1 MLHIRKKILVGA
13 LCASMVLSASQSVA
27 WSESNSMTAEAG
39 SAEAGSEESAADT
52 AEAETSTAEASTS
65 EAEPVED
72 EKQPIQEDDVLAE
85 CELAASNEN
94 FELLVNTKTGLF
106 AFRTKD
112 GDHIWWSNP
121 YNADDDPVANN
132 SKKED
137 LKSSL
142 VINAVKVTDTESPS
156 TTVRS
161 WKDSVNAIVE
171 TADDIRPGL
180 TVTMVDNGF
189 RAEYTFP
196 NEGITIP
203 YYITLEG
210 DYIQASIAVDEI
222 TETESDPALIQESS
236 RSVVDVNLLQDL
248 GAAFSDE
255 EGYII
260 TPDGSGAVINF
271 NNGKSKANEYTQR
284 IYGRDLAKSQ
294 DMAPAKTEQA
304 YLPVMGIV
312 RNDNALL
319 EVVTEGSAYATA
331 RAAVSGQKSTS
342 YNSAWFNFQLRA
354 TDTYFM
360 GGRDASALN
369 AYQEDIIPEDR
380 LTVRYYPI
388 VKDDVSYVDVA
399 KRYQQYLV
407 EEKGLTKNDKEEAP
421 LYLDIWGGTVK
432 EQSILGFPVK
442 LETAATTYEQAKQI
456 LQELTANGVSN
467 IVVSYEDFNAA
478 GITSRISSKV
488 DYSGTLGGKNKWNEL
503 KSYCDASGIMLAPS
517 FDLMN
522 YERSGNGYTK
532 TGASSI
538 AITKAYATQGVYEL
552 AFGTPHDTRSSW
564 YILSPSFYERVY
576 GEVVSSC
583 QKDGITAMSVAE
595 GTNMLYSDYTANTS
609 RYTSR
614 QQAVNNLIKG
624 YEMINQ
630 SGMTFVSGAANDYAL
645 PYVDYLKDVPLYSS
659 NFDVYDYDI
668 PFYEIVIHGYI
679 PYTTKAKNASS
690 SADELFVYS
699 VATGTPLH
707 YEVMYQDPNEFT
719 DCSYDELFYTHYSG
733 WLNDMTAEYKLMQQ
747 YVLPLTDE
755 TIEDFEITDGTHY
768 KTTFSDGTVVEA
780 DVSTLQIWVNGT
792 EVKLSDFE
800 QKGATTD

>member
-1 MLHIRKKILVGA
+1 MLQIRKKILVGV
-13 LCASMVLSASQSVA
+13 LCAGMVLSASQSVA
-27 WSESNSMTAEAG
+27 WSENDSSMTAEAD
-39 SAEAGSEESAADT
+39 AAANT
-52 AEAETSTAEASTS
+52 EAETEEAAGEEAAEESKP
-65 EAEPVED
+65 EKEPIKE
-72 EKQPIQEDDVLAE
+72 EDVLAT
-85 CELAASNEN
+85 CQLAASNEN
-94 FELLVNTKTGLF
+94 FELLVNTQTGIF

-112 GDHIWWSNP
+112 GEHIWWSNP

-142 VINAVKVTDTESPS
+142 VINAVKVTDTEAPS

-161 WKDSVNAIVE
+161 YKDSVNAIVE

-180 TVTMVDNGF
+180 VVTMVENGF

-203 YYITLEG
+203 YYITLKD
-210 DYIQASIAVDEI
+210 DYIEASIAVSEI
-222 TETESDPALIQESS
+222 YEVESEPSLIAESS

-271 NNGKSKANEYTQR
+271 NNGKSKTNEYTQR

-294 DMAPAKTEQA
+294 EMAPKKTEQA
-304 YLPVMGIV
+304 YLPILGIV
-312 RNDNALL
+312 RKDNALL

-331 RAAVSGQKSTS
+331 RAAVSGQKATS
-342 YNSAWFNFQLRA
+342 YNSAWFNFTLRA

-360 GGRDASALN
+360 GGQNASSLN
-369 AYQEDIIPEDR
+369 AYQQNLIPEER
-380 LTVRYYPI
+380 VTVRYYPI
-388 VKDDVSYVDVA
+388 VKDDVSFVDVA

-407 EEKGLTKNDKEEAP
+407 EEKGLTKVENEEAP
-421 LYLDIWGGTVK
+421 LYLDLYGGTVK
-432 EQSILGFPVK
+432 EQSVVGFPVK
-442 LETAATTYEQAKQI
+442 LETAATTYEEAKQI
-456 LQELTANGVSN
+456 LQELNALGVDKM
-467 IVVSYEDFNAA
+467 IVSYEDFNAA
-478 GITSRISSKV
+478 GITSRISNSV

-503 KSYCDASGIMLAPS
+503 KSYCEASGIMLAPS
-517 FDLMN
+517 FDLME

-532 TGASSI
+532 TGASAI

-564 YILSPSFYERVY
+564 YILSPYFFERVY
-576 GEVVSSC
+576 GEVVTSC
-583 QKDGITAMSVAE
+583 QKEGVKAISVAD
-595 GTNMLYSDYTANTS
+595 GTNKLYSDFTGNTTRS
-609 RYTSR
+609 TSR

-630 SGMTFVSGAANDYAL
+630 SGMTFVAGAANDYAL

-690 SADELFVYS
+690 SADEMFVYS

-707 YEVMYQDPNEFT
+707 YEVMFEDPNEFT
-719 DCSYDELFYTHYSG
+719 DCSYDELFYTYYKG
-733 WLNDMTAEYKLMQQ
+733 WLQDISTEYKFMQQ

-755 TIEDFEITDGTHY
+755 TIENFEIVDVDAY
-768 KTTFSDGTVVEA
+768 RTTFSDGTVVEV
-780 DVSTLQIWVNGT
+780 DLSTLQICINGT

-800 QKGATTD
+800 TKGATTD

>member
-1 MLHIRKKILVGA
+1 MLNIRKKLLVGV
-13 LCASMVLSASQSVA
+13 LCAGMVLLASQSVA
-27 WSESNSMTAEAG
+27 WSEANTMTAEAG
-39 SAEAGSEESAADT
+39 SAEAEPE
-52 AEAETSTAEASTS
+52 EAESTAEASAEEQPAEEEKSPIS
-65 EAEPVED
+65 EED
-72 EKQPIQEDDVLAE
+72 ELAK
-85 CELAASNEN
+85 CQLAASNEN
-94 FELLVNTKTGLF
+94 FELLVNTQTGLF

-161 WKDSVNAIVE
+161 WKDSVNSIVE
-171 TADDIRPGL
+171 TEDDIRPGL
-180 TVTMVDNGF
+180 VVTMVDNGF

-203 YYITLEG
+203 YYITLNG
-210 DYIQASIAVDEI
+210 DYIEASIAVDEI
-222 TETESDPALIQESS
+222 VENESDPSLITESS
-236 RSVVDVNLLQDL
+236 RSIVDVNLLQDL
-248 GAAFSDE
+248 GAAYSDE

-271 NNGKSKANEYTQR
+271 NNGKTKANEYTQR
-284 IYGRDLAKSQ
+284 IYGRDLARSQ

-304 YLPVMGIV
+304 YLPIMGIV
-312 RNDNALL
+312 RSDNALL

-354 TDTYFM
+354 TDSYFM
-360 GGRDASALN
+360 GGQNASSLN
-369 AYQEDIIPEDR
+369 AYQEKIIPENR
-380 LTVRYYPI
+380 VTVRYYPI
-388 VKDDVSYVDVA
+388 VKDNVSYVDVA

-407 EEKGLTKNDKEEAP
+407 EEKGLTKVEGERSP
-421 LYLDIWGGTVK
+421 LYLDLYGGTVK
-432 EQSILGFPVK
+432 EQSVLGFPIK
-442 LETAATTYEQAKQI
+442 LETAATTYEQAKEI
-456 LQELTANGVSN
+456 LQELTSNGVDD
-467 IVVSYEDFNAA
+467 IIVSYEDFNAA
-478 GITSRISSKV
+478 GITSRISNSV
-488 DYSGTLGGKNKWNEL
+488 DYSGTLGGKNKWKEL
-503 KSYCDASGIMLAPS
+503 KGFCDASGIMLAPS
-517 FDLMN
+517 FDLME

-532 TGASSI
+532 TGASAI

-552 AFGTPHDTRSSW
+552 AFGTPHDTRDSW
-564 YILSPSFYERVY
+564 YILSPAFFERVY
-576 GEVVSSC
+576 GEVISSC
-583 QKDGITAMSVAE
+583 QREGMNAISVAG
-595 GTNMLYSDYTANTS
+595 GTSALYSDYTSNAS
-609 RYTSR
+609 RNTSR
-614 QQAVNNLIKG
+614 QQAVNNLVKG

-659 NFDVYDYDI
+659 NFDVFDYDI
-668 PFYEIVIHGYI
+668 PFYELVIHGYI

-699 VATGTPLH
+699 VVTGTPLH

-719 DCSYDELFYTHYSG
+719 DCSYDELFYTYYKG
-733 WLNDMTAEYKLMQQ
+733 WVNDMVAEYKLMKQ

-755 TIEDFEITDGTHY
+755 TIEDFEINGVEY
-768 KTTFSDGTVVEA
+768 KSTFSDGTVVEA
-780 DVSTLQIWVNGT
+780 NLGTLQIWINGA

-800 QKGATTD
+800 TKGATTD

>member
-1 MLHIRKKILVGA
+1 MLNIRKKLLVGV
-13 LCASMVLSASQSVA
+13 LCAGMVLSASQSVA
-27 WSESNSMTAEAG
+27 WSEANTMTAEAG
-39 SAEAGSEESAADT
+39 SAEAEPEAPAEDSSETEDTKTDKAPIGEAD
-52 AEAETSTAEASTS
+52 E
-65 EAEPVED
+65 
-72 EKQPIQEDDVLAE
+72 LAK
-85 CELAASNEN
+85 CQLAASNEN
-94 FELLVNTKTGLF
+94 FELYVNTQTGLF

-112 GDHIWWSNP
+112 GEHIWWSNP

-171 TADDIRPGL
+171 TDDDIRPGL
-180 TVTMVDNGF
+180 SVTMVDNGF

-203 YYITLEG
+203 YYITLNG
-210 DYIQASIAVDEI
+210 DYIEASIAVDEI
-222 TETESDPALIQESS
+222 FENESDPTLISESS

-248 GAAFSDE
+248 GAAYSDE

-271 NNGKSKANEYTQR
+271 NNGKTKANEYTQR

-304 YLPVMGIV
+304 YLPIMGIV
-312 RNDNALL
+312 RSDNALL
-319 EVVTEGSAYATA
+319 EVVTEGAAYATA

-360 GGRDASALN
+360 GGQNASALN
-369 AYQEDIIPEDR
+369 AYQEKIIPESR
-380 LTVRYYPI
+380 VTVRYYPL
-388 VKDDVSYVDVA
+388 VKDNISYVDLA

-407 EEKGLTKNDKEEAP
+407 EEKGLTKVENERSP
-421 LYLDIWGGTVK
+421 LYLDLWGGTVK
-432 EQSILGFPVK
+432 EQSVLGFPIK
-442 LETAATTYEQAKQI
+442 LETAATTYEQAKEI
-456 LQELTANGVSN
+456 LQELTTNGVDD
-467 IVVSYEDFNAA
+467 IIVSYEDFNAA
-478 GITSRISSKV
+478 GVTSRISNSV
-488 DYSGTLGGKNKWNEL
+488 DYSGTLGGKNKWKEL
-503 KSYCDASGIMLAPS
+503 KSYCDASGITLAPS
-517 FDLMN
+517 FDLME

-532 TGASSI
+532 TGASAI

-552 AFGTPHDTRSSW
+552 AFGTPHDTRDSW
-564 YILSPSFYERVY
+564 YILSPAFFEKVY
-576 GEVVSSC
+576 GDVISSC
-583 QKDGITAMSVAE
+583 QREGMSAISVAE
-595 GTNMLYSDYTANTS
+595 GTSKLYSDYTANAG
-609 RYTSR
+609 RNTSR

-659 NFDVYDYDI
+659 NFDVFDYDI
-668 PFYEIVIHGYI
+668 PFYELVIHGYI

-699 VATGTPLH
+699 VVTGTPLH
-707 YEVMYQDPNEFT
+707 YEVMYEDPNEFT
-719 DCSYDELFYTHYSG
+719 DCSYDELFYTYYKG
-733 WLNDMTAEYKLMQQ
+733 WVNDIVAEYKLMKQ

-755 TIEDFEITDGTHY
+755 TIEDFEINGAEC
-768 KTTFSDGTVVEA
+768 KSTFSDGTVVE
-780 DVSTLQIWVNGT
+780 VNLGTLQIWINGT

-800 QKGATTD
+800 TKGATTD

>member
-1 MLHIRKKILVGA
+1 
-13 LCASMVLSASQSVA
+13 
-27 WSESNSMTAEAG
+27 
-39 SAEAGSEESAADT
+39 
-52 AEAETSTAEASTS
+52 
-65 EAEPVED
+65 
-72 EKQPIQEDDVLAE
+72 
-85 CELAASNEN
+85 
-94 FELLVNTKTGLF
+94 
-106 AFRTKD
+106 
-112 GDHIWWSNP
+112 
-121 YNADDDPVANN
+121 
-132 SKKED
+132 
-137 LKSSL
+137 
-142 VINAVKVTDTESPS
+142 
-156 TTVRS
+156 
-161 WKDSVNAIVE
+161 
-171 TADDIRPGL
+171 
-180 TVTMVDNGF
+180 
-189 RAEYTFP
+189 
-196 NEGITIP
+196 
-203 YYITLEG
+203 
-210 DYIQASIAVDEI
+210 
-222 TETESDPALIQESS
+222 
-236 RSVVDVNLLQDL
+236 
-248 GAAFSDE
+248 
-255 EGYII
+255 
-260 TPDGSGAVINF
+260 
-271 NNGKSKANEYTQR
+271 
-284 IYGRDLAKSQ
+284 
-294 DMAPAKTEQA
+294 
-304 YLPVMGIV
+304 MGIV

-360 GGRDASALN
+360 GGQDASALN

-595 GTNMLYSDYTANTS
+595 GTNMLYSDYTANVS

-614 QQAVNNLIKG
+614 QQAVNNLVKG

-679 PYTTKAKNASS
+679 TYTTKAKNASS

>member
-1 MLHIRKKILVGA
+1 MLNIRKKLLVGA

-27 WSESNSMTAEAG
+27 WSEANTITAEAG
-39 SAEAGSEESAADT
+39 SAEAEPEETEISEE
-52 AEAETSTAEASTS
+52 
-65 EAEPVED
+65 EPVEEEEEETLISEED
-72 EKQPIQEDDVLAE
+72 ELAK
-85 CELAASNEN
+85 CQLAASNEN
-94 FELLVNTKTGLF
+94 FELLVNTQTGLF

-112 GDHIWWSNP
+112 GEHIWWSNP

-161 WKDSVNAIVE
+161 WKDSVNSIVE
-171 TADDIRPGL
+171 TEDDIRPGL
-180 TVTMVDNGF
+180 VVTMVDNGF

-203 YYITLEG
+203 YYITLND
-210 DYIQASIAVDEI
+210 DYIEASIAVDEI
-222 TETESDPALIQESS
+222 FENESDSTLITESS
-236 RSVVDVNLLQDL
+236 RSIVDVNLLQDL
-248 GAAFSDE
+248 GAAYSDE

-271 NNGKSKANEYTQR
+271 NNGKTKANEYTQR

-304 YLPVMGIV
+304 YLPVLGIV
-312 RNDNALL
+312 RSDNALL

-331 RAAVSGQKSTS
+331 RAAVAGQKSTS

-360 GGRDASALN
+360 GGQNASSLN
-369 AYQEDIIPEDR
+369 AYQEKIIPESR
-380 LTVRYYPI
+380 VTVRYYPI
-388 VKDDVSYVDVA
+388 IKDDVSYIDVA

-407 EEKGLTKNDKEEAP
+407 EEKGLTKNENERSP
-421 LYLDIWGGTVK
+421 LYLDIYGGTVK
-432 EQSILGFPVK
+432 EQSVLGFPVN
-442 LETAATTYEQAKQI
+442 LETAATTYEQAKEM
-456 LQELTANGVSN
+456 LQTLKNSGVDD
-467 IVVSYEDFNAA
+467 IIVSYEDFNKA
-478 GITSRISSKV
+478 GITSRISNSV
-488 DYSGTLGGKNKWNEL
+488 GYSSTLGGKSKWKEL
-503 KSYCDASGIMLAPS
+503 KSFCDANGITLAPS
-517 FDLMN
+517 FDLME

-532 TGASSI
+532 TGASAI
-538 AITKAYATQGVYEL
+538 AITKAYATQSVYEL

-564 YILSPSFYERVY
+564 YILSPAYFEKVY
-576 GEVVSSC
+576 GEVITSC
-583 QKDGITAMSVAE
+583 QKEGINAISVAD
-595 GTNMLYSDYTANTS
+595 GTNKLYSDYTSNS
-609 RYTSR
+609 NRNTSR

-630 SGMTFVSGAANDYAL
+630 SGMTFVSAAANDYAL

-668 PFYEIVIHGYI
+668 PFYELVIHGYI

-690 SADELFVYS
+690 SADEMFVYS
-699 VATGTPLH
+699 VVTGTPLH
-707 YEVMYQDPNEFT
+707 YEVMYEDPNEFT
-719 DCSYDELFYTHYSG
+719 NCSYDELFYTYYEG
-733 WLNDMTAEYKLMQQ
+733 WVQDIIAEYKFMKQ

-755 TIEDFEITDGTHY
+755 TIEDFEIDGVDY
-768 KTTFSDGTVVEA
+768 KSTFSDGTVVEA
-780 DVSTLQIWVNGT
+780 NLDTLQIWINGT

-800 QKGATTD
+800 TKGATTD

>member
-1 MLHIRKKILVGA
+1 MLQIRKKILVGV
-13 LCASMVLSASQSVA
+13 LCAGMVLSASQSVA
-27 WSESNSMTAEAG
+27 WSENDSSMTAEAD
-39 SAEAGSEESAADT
+39 AAANT
-52 AEAETSTAEASTS
+52 EAETEEAAGEEAAEESKP
-65 EAEPVED
+65 EKEPIKE
-72 EKQPIQEDDVLAE
+72 EDVLAT
-85 CELAASNEN
+85 CQLAASNEN
-94 FELLVNTKTGLF
+94 FELLVNTQTGIF

-112 GDHIWWSNP
+112 GEHIWWSNP

-142 VINAVKVTDTESPS
+142 VINAVKVTDTEAPS

-161 WKDSVNAIVE
+161 YKDSVNAIVE

-180 TVTMVDNGF
+180 VVTMVENGF

-196 NEGITIP
+196 NEGITMP
-203 YYITLEG
+203 YYITLKD
-210 DYIQASIAVDEI
+210 DYIEASIAVSEI
-222 TETESDPALIQESS
+222 YEVESEPSLIAESS

-271 NNGKSKANEYTQR
+271 NNGKSKTNEYTQR

-294 DMAPAKTEQA
+294 EMAPKKTEQA
-304 YLPVMGIV
+304 YLPILGIV
-312 RNDNALL
+312 RKDNALL

-331 RAAVSGQKSTS
+331 RAAVSGQKATS
-342 YNSAWFNFQLRA
+342 YNSAWFNFTLRA

-360 GGRDASALN
+360 GGQNASSLN
-369 AYQEDIIPEDR
+369 AYQQNLIPEER
-380 LTVRYYPI
+380 VTVRYYPI
-388 VKDDVSYVDVA
+388 VKDDVSFVDVA

-407 EEKGLTKNDKEEAP
+407 EEKGLTKVENEEAP
-421 LYLDIWGGTVK
+421 LYLDLYGGTVK
-432 EQSILGFPVK
+432 EQSVVGFPVK
-442 LETAATTYEQAKQI
+442 LETAATTYEEAKQI
-456 LQELTANGVSN
+456 LQELNALGVDKM
-467 IVVSYEDFNAA
+467 IVSYEDFNAA
-478 GITSRISSKV
+478 GITSRISNSV

-503 KSYCDASGIMLAPS
+503 KSYCEASGIMLAPS
-517 FDLMN
+517 FDLME

-532 TGASSI
+532 TGASAI

-564 YILSPSFYERVY
+564 YILSPYFFERVY
-576 GEVVSSC
+576 GEVVTSC
-583 QKDGITAMSVAE
+583 QKEGIKAISVAD
-595 GTNMLYSDYTANTS
+595 GTNKLYSDFTGNTT
-609 RYTSR
+609 RNTSR

-630 SGMTFVSGAANDYAL
+630 SGMTFVAGAANDYAL

-690 SADELFVYS
+690 SADEMFVYS

-707 YEVMYQDPNEFT
+707 YEVMFEDPNEFT
-719 DCSYDELFYTHYSG
+719 DCSYDELFYTYYKG
-733 WLNDMTAEYKLMQQ
+733 WLQDISTEYKFMQQ

-755 TIEDFEITDGTHY
+755 TIENFEIVDVDAY
-768 KTTFSDGTVVEA
+768 RTTFSDGTVVEV
-780 DVSTLQIWVNGT
+780 DLSTLQICINGT

-800 QKGATTD
+800 TKGATTD

>member
-1 MLHIRKKILVGA
+1 MLNIRKKLLVGV
-13 LCASMVLSASQSVA
+13 LCAGMVLSASQSVA
-27 WSESNSMTAEAG
+27 WSEANTMTAEAG
-39 SAEAGSEESAADT
+39 SAEAEPE
-52 AEAETSTAEASTS
+52 EAESTAEASAEEQPAEEEKSLIS
-65 EAEPVED
+65 EED
-72 EKQPIQEDDVLAE
+72 ELAK
-85 CELAASNEN
+85 CQLAASNEN
-94 FELLVNTKTGLF
+94 FELLVNTQTGLF

-112 GDHIWWSNP
+112 GEHIWWSNP

-156 TTVRS
+156 TTIRS
-161 WKDSVNAIVE
+161 WKDSVNSIVE
-171 TADDIRPGL
+171 TEDDIRPGL
-180 TVTMVDNGF
+180 VVTMVDNGF

-203 YYITLEG
+203 YYITLNG
-210 DYIQASIAVDEI
+210 DYIEASIAVDEI
-222 TETESDPALIQESS
+222 VENESDPSLITESS
-236 RSVVDVNLLQDL
+236 RSIVDVNLLQDL
-248 GAAFSDE
+248 GAANSDE

-271 NNGKSKANEYTQR
+271 NNGKTKANEYTQR

-304 YLPVMGIV
+304 FLPIMGIV
-312 RNDNALL
+312 RSDNALL

-354 TDTYFM
+354 TDSYFM
-360 GGRDASALN
+360 GGQNASSLN
-369 AYQEDIIPEDR
+369 AYQEKIIPESR
-380 LTVRYYPI
+380 VTVRYYPI
-388 VKDDVSYVDVA
+388 VKDGVSYVDVA

-407 EEKGLTKNDKEEAP
+407 EEKGLTKVEGERSP
-421 LYLDIWGGTVK
+421 LYLDLYGGTVK
-432 EQSILGFPVK
+432 EQSVLGFPVK
-442 LETAATTYEQAKQI
+442 LETAATTNEQAKEI
-456 LQELTANGVSN
+456 LQELTTNGVDD
-467 IVVSYEDFNAA
+467 IIVSYEDFNAA
-478 GITSRISSKV
+478 GVTSRISNSV
-488 DYSGTLGGKNKWNEL
+488 DYSGTLGGKNKWKEL
-503 KSYCDASGIMLAPS
+503 KSFCDASGITLAPS
-517 FDLMN
+517 FDLME

-532 TGASSI
+532 TGASAI

-552 AFGTPHDTRSSW
+552 AFGTPHDTRDSW
-564 YILSPSFYERVY
+564 YILSPAFFERVY
-576 GEVVSSC
+576 GEVISSC
-583 QKDGITAMSVAE
+583 QREGMNAISVAG
-595 GTNMLYSDYTANTS
+595 GTSALYSDYTSNAS
-609 RYTSR
+609 RNTSR
-614 QQAVNNLIKG
+614 QQAVNNLVKG

-659 NFDVYDYDI
+659 NFDVFDYDI
-668 PFYEIVIHGYI
+668 PFYELVIHGYI

-699 VATGTPLH
+699 VVTGTPLH

-719 DCSYDELFYTHYSG
+719 DCSYDELFYTNYKG
-733 WLNDMTAEYKLMQQ
+733 WVNDMVSEYKLMKQ

-755 TIEDFEITDGTHY
+755 TIEDFEINGVEC
-768 KTTFSDGTVVEA
+768 KSTFSDGTVVEA
-780 DVSTLQIWVNGT
+780 NLGTLQMWVNGT

-800 QKGATTD
+800 TKGATTD

>member
-1 MLHIRKKILVGA
+1 MLQIRKKILVGA
-13 LCASMVLSASQSVA
+13 LCAGMVLSASQSVA
-27 WSESNSMTAEAG
+27 WSENNSSMTAEAD
-39 SAEAGSEESAADT
+39 AADT
-52 AEAETSTAEASTS
+52 SPEESEEAPAEAEEESKPEK
-65 EAEPVED
+65 EPIKE
-72 EKQPIQEDDVLAE
+72 EDVLAS
-85 CELAASNEN
+85 CELAASNDN
-94 FELLVNTKTGLF
+94 YELLVNTQTGIF

-112 GDHIWWSNP
+112 GKHIWWSNP

-161 WKDSVNAIVE
+161 YKDSVTAIVE

-180 TVTMVDNGF
+180 TVTMVENGF

-203 YYITLEG
+203 YYITLKD
-210 DYIQASIAVDEI
+210 DYIEASIAVDEI
-222 TETESDPALIQESS
+222 YEVEISGDVISESS
-236 RSVVDVNLLQDL
+236 RSIVDLNLLQDL
-248 GAAFSDE
+248 GAAYSDE

-271 NNGKSKANEYTQR
+271 NNGKSKSNEYTQR

-294 DMAPAKTEQA
+294 DMAPKKTEQA
-304 YLPVMGIV
+304 YLPIMGIV
-312 RNDNALL
+312 RKDNALL

-331 RAAVSGQKSTS
+331 RAAVAGQKSTS
-342 YNSAWFNFQLRA
+342 YNSAWFNFTLRS

-360 GGRDASALN
+360 GGQNASALN
-369 AYQEDIIPEDR
+369 AYQEKIIPESR

-388 VKDDVSYVDVA
+388 IKDDVSFVDVA

-407 EEKGLTKNDKEEAP
+407 EEKGLTRVEKEEAP
-421 LYLDIWGGTVK
+421 LYLDIYGGTVK
-432 EQSILGFPVK
+432 EQSIAGFPVK
-442 LETAATTYEQAKQI
+442 LETPATTYEEAKKI
-456 LQELTANGVSN
+456 LQELNTLGVDKM
-467 IVVSYEDFNAA
+467 IVTYEDFNAA
-478 GITSRISSKV
+478 GITSRISNSV
-488 DYSGTLGGKNKWNEL
+488 DYSGTLGGKNKWKEL
-503 KSYCDASGIMLAPS
+503 RSYCDASGVMLVPS
-517 FDLMN
+517 FDLME

-532 TGASSI
+532 TGASAI
-538 AITKAYATQGVYEL
+538 AVTKAYATQNVYEL

-564 YILSPSFYERVY
+564 YILSPAFYERVY
-576 GEVVSSC
+576 GEVISSC
-583 QKDGITAMSVAE
+583 QREGMSAISVAD
-595 GTNMLYSDYTANTS
+595 GTNKLYSDFTS
-609 RYTSR
+609 NASRSTSR

-630 SGMTFVSGAANDYAL
+630 SGMTFVSAAANDYAL
-645 PYVDYLKDVPLYSS
+645 PYVDYLRDVPLYSS

-690 SADELFVYS
+690 SADEMFVYS
-699 VATGTPLH
+699 VVTGTPLH
-707 YEVMYQDPNEFT
+707 YEVMYEDPNEFT
-719 DCSYDELFYTHYSG
+719 DCSYDELFYTYYKG
-733 WLNDMTAEYKLMQQ
+733 WLQDISAEYKFMQQ

-755 TIEDFEITDGTHY
+755 TIEDFKILNESVY
-768 KTTFSDGTVVEA
+768 QATFSDGTVVE
-780 DVSTLQIWVNGT
+780 VNINTLQMWINDT
-792 EVKLSDFE
+792 EAKLSDFE
-800 QKGATTD
+800 TKGATTD

>member
-1 MLHIRKKILVGA
+1 MLQIRKKILVGV
-13 LCASMVLSASQSVA
+13 LCAGMVLSASQSVA
-27 WSESNSMTAEAG
+27 WSENTSMTAEADG
-39 SAEAGSEESAADT
+39 AET
-52 AEAETSTAEASTS
+52 AESEGTAEASAEAEE
-65 EAEPVED
+65 EAEP
-72 EKQPIQEDDVLAE
+72 EKELIKEEDVLAS
-85 CELAASNEN
+85 CQLAASNEN
-94 FELLVNTKTGLF
+94 FELLVNTQTGIF

-112 GDHIWWSNP
+112 GEHIWWSNP

-142 VINAVKVTDTESPS
+142 VINAVKVKDTESPS

-161 WKDSVNAIVE
+161 YKDSVTAIVE
-171 TADDIRPGL
+171 TEDDIRPGL
-180 TVTMVDNGF
+180 TVTMVENGF

-203 YYITLEG
+203 YYITLKD
-210 DYIQASIAVDEI
+210 DYIEASIAVDEI
-222 TETESDPALIQESS
+222 YEVESSAEVVAESS
-236 RSVVDVNLLQDL
+236 RSIVDVNLLQDL
-248 GAAFSDE
+248 GAAYSDE
-255 EGYII
+255 TGYII

-271 NNGKSKANEYTQR
+271 NNGKSKTNEYTQR

-294 DMAPAKTEQA
+294 DMAPKKTEQA
-304 YLPVMGIV
+304 YLPIMGIV
-312 RNDNALL
+312 REDNALL
-319 EVVTEGSAYATA
+319 EVVTEGAAYATA

-342 YNSAWFNFQLRA
+342 YNSAWFNFTLRA
-354 TDTYFM
+354 TDTYYM
-360 GGRDASALN
+360 GGQNASALN

-388 VKDDVSYVDVA
+388 VKEGVTYVDVA

-421 LYLDIWGGTVK
+421 LFLDIYGGTVK
-432 EQSILGFPVK
+432 EQSIAGFPVK
-442 LETAATTYEQAKQI
+442 LETAATTYEQAKEI
-456 LQELTANGVSN
+456 LQELNGLGVN
-467 IVVSYEDFNAA
+467 NMIVSYEDFNAA
-478 GITSRISSKV
+478 GITSRISNSV
-488 DYSGTLGGKNKWNEL
+488 DYSGTLGGKNKWKAL
-503 KSYCDASGIMLAPS
+503 QSYCDASGIMLAPS
-517 FDLMN
+517 FDLME

-532 TGASSI
+532 TGASAI
-538 AITKAYATQGVYEL
+538 AITKAYATQTPYEL

-564 YILSPSFYERVY
+564 YILSPAFYERVY

-583 QKDGITAMSVAE
+583 QREGMSAISVAD
-595 GTNMLYSDYTANTS
+595 GTNKLYSDYTANAA
-609 RYTSR
+609 RNTSR

-719 DCSYDELFYTHYSG
+719 DCTYDELFYTYYKG
-733 WLNDMTAEYKLMQQ
+733 WVQDISAEYKFMQQ

-755 TIEDFEITDGTHY
+755 TIEDFQILNGVVY
-768 KTTFSDGTVVEA
+768 QTTFSDGTVIEA
-780 DVSTLQIWVNGT
+780 NTETLQMWVNGT

-800 QKGATTD
+800 TKGATTD

>member
-1 MLHIRKKILVGA
+1 MLQIRKKILVGV
-13 LCASMVLSASQSVA
+13 LCAGMVLSASQSVA
-27 WSESNSMTAEAG
+27 WSENDSSMTAEAD
-39 SAEAGSEESAADT
+39 AAANT
-52 AEAETSTAEASTS
+52 EAETEEAAGEEAAEESKP
-65 EAEPVED
+65 EKEPIKE
-72 EKQPIQEDDVLAE
+72 EDVLAT
-85 CELAASNEN
+85 CQLAASNEN
-94 FELLVNTKTGLF
+94 FELLVNTQTGIF

-112 GDHIWWSNP
+112 GEHIWWSNP

-142 VINAVKVTDTESPS
+142 VINAVKVTDTEAPS

-161 WKDSVNAIVE
+161 YKDSVNAIVE

-180 TVTMVDNGF
+180 VVTMVENGF

-203 YYITLEG
+203 YYITLKD
-210 DYIQASIAVDEI
+210 DYIEASIAVSEI
-222 TETESDPALIQESS
+222 YEVESEPSLIAESS

-271 NNGKSKANEYTQR
+271 NNGKSKTNEYTQR
-284 IYGRDLAKSQ
+284 IYGRDLSKSQ
-294 DMAPAKTEQA
+294 EMAPKKTEQA
-304 YLPVMGIV
+304 YLPILGIV
-312 RNDNALL
+312 RKDNALL

-331 RAAVSGQKSTS
+331 RAAVSGQKATS
-342 YNSAWFNFQLRA
+342 YNSAWFNFTLRA

-360 GGRDASALN
+360 GGQNASSLN
-369 AYQEDIIPEDR
+369 AYQQNLIPEER
-380 LTVRYYPI
+380 VTVRYYPI
-388 VKDDVSYVDVA
+388 VKDDVSFVDVA
-399 KRYQQYLV
+399 KRYQRYLV
-407 EEKGLTKNDKEEAP
+407 EEKGLTKVENEEAP
-421 LYLDIWGGTVK
+421 LYLDLYGGTVK
-432 EQSILGFPVK
+432 EQSVVGFPVK
-442 LETAATTYEQAKQI
+442 LETAATTYEEAKQI
-456 LQELTANGVSN
+456 LQELNALGVDKM
-467 IVVSYEDFNAA
+467 IVTYEDFNAA
-478 GITSRISSKV
+478 GITSRISNSV

-503 KSYCDASGIMLAPS
+503 KSYCEASGIMLAPS
-517 FDLMN
+517 FDLME

-532 TGASSI
+532 TGASAI

-564 YILSPSFYERVY
+564 YILSPYFFERVY
-576 GEVVSSC
+576 GEVVTSC
-583 QKDGITAMSVAE
+583 QKEGMKAISVAD
-595 GTNMLYSDYTANTS
+595 GTNKLYSDFTGNTT
-609 RYTSR
+609 RNTSR

-690 SADELFVYS
+690 SADEMFVYS

-707 YEVMYQDPNEFT
+707 YEVMFEDPNEFT
-719 DCSYDELFYTHYSG
+719 DCSYDELFYTYYKG
-733 WLNDMTAEYKLMQQ
+733 WLQDISTEYKFMQQ

-755 TIEDFEITDGTHY
+755 TIENFEIVNVDAY
-768 KTTFSDGTVVEA
+768 RTTFSDGTVVEV
-780 DVSTLQIWVNGT
+780 DLSTLQICINGT

-800 QKGATTD
+800 TKGATTD

>member
-1 MLHIRKKILVGA
+1 MLQIRKKILVGV
-13 LCASMVLSASQSVA
+13 LCAGMVLSASQSVA
-27 WSESNSMTAEAG
+27 WSENNSSMTAEAD
-39 SAEAGSEESAADT
+39 AADT
-52 AEAETSTAEASTS
+52 APAESEEAPAEAEEESKPEK
-65 EAEPVED
+65 EPIKE
-72 EKQPIQEDDVLAE
+72 EDVLAS
-85 CELAASNEN
+85 CQLAASNDN
-94 FELLVNTKTGLF
+94 YELLVNTQTGIF

-112 GDHIWWSNP
+112 GKHIWWSNP

-161 WKDSVNAIVE
+161 YKDSVNAIVE

-180 TVTMVDNGF
+180 TVTMVENGF

-203 YYITLEG
+203 YYITLKD
-210 DYIQASIAVDEI
+210 DYIEASIAVDEI
-222 TETESDPALIQESS
+222 YEEEISGDVISESS
-236 RSVVDVNLLQDL
+236 RSIVDLNLLQDL
-248 GAAFSDE
+248 GAAYSDE

-271 NNGKSKANEYTQR
+271 NNGKSKSNEYTQR

-294 DMAPAKTEQA
+294 DMAPKKTEQA
-304 YLPVMGIV
+304 YLPIMGIV
-312 RNDNALL
+312 KKDNALL
-319 EVVTEGSAYATA
+319 EVVTEGAAYATA
-331 RAAVSGQKSTS
+331 RAAVAGQKSTS
-342 YNSAWFNFQLRA
+342 YNSAWFNFTLRS

-360 GGRDASALN
+360 GGQNASALN
-369 AYQEDIIPEDR
+369 AYQEKIIPESR

-388 VKDDVSYVDVA
+388 VKDDVSFVDVA

-407 EEKGLTKNDKEEAP
+407 EEKGLTRVEKEEAP
-421 LYLDIWGGTVK
+421 LYLDIYGGTVK
-432 EQSILGFPVK
+432 EQSIVGFPVK
-442 LETAATTYEQAKQI
+442 LETSATTYEEAKKI
-456 LQELTANGVSN
+456 LQELNTLGVDKM
-467 IVVSYEDFNAA
+467 IVSYEDFNAA
-478 GITSRISSKV
+478 GITSRISNSV
-488 DYSGTLGGKNKWNEL
+488 DYSGTLGGKNKWKEL
-503 KSYCDASGIMLAPS
+503 RSYCDASGVMLVPS
-517 FDLMN
+517 FDLME

-532 TGASSI
+532 TGASAI
-538 AITKAYATQGVYEL
+538 AVTKAYATQSVYEL

-564 YILSPSFYERVY
+564 YILSPAFYERVY

-583 QKDGITAMSVAE
+583 QREGMSAISVAD
-595 GTNMLYSDYTANTS
+595 GTNKLYSDFTS
-609 RYTSR
+609 NASRSTSR
-614 QQAVNNLIKG
+614 QQAVNNLVKG

-630 SGMTFVSGAANDYAL
+630 SGMTFVSAAANDYAL

-690 SADELFVYS
+690 SADEMFVYS

-707 YEVMYQDPNEFT
+707 YEVMYEDPNEFT
-719 DCSYDELFYTHYSG
+719 DCSYDELFYTYYKG
-733 WLNDMTAEYKLMQQ
+733 WLQDISAEYKFMQQ

-755 TIEDFEITDGTHY
+755 TIEDFKILNENVY
-768 KTTFSDGTVVEA
+768 QTTFSDGTVIEA
-780 DVSTLQIWVNGT
+780 NISTLQMWINDT

-800 QKGATTD
+800 TKGATTD

>member
-1 MLHIRKKILVGA
+1 MLNIRKKLLVGV
-13 LCASMVLSASQSVA
+13 LCAGMVLSASQSVA
-27 WSESNSMTAEAG
+27 WSEANTMTAEAG
-39 SAEAGSEESAADT
+39 SAEAEPE
-52 AEAETSTAEASTS
+52 EAESTAEASAEEQPAEEEKSLIS
-65 EAEPVED
+65 EED
-72 EKQPIQEDDVLAE
+72 ELAK
-85 CELAASNEN
+85 CQLAASNEN
-94 FELLVNTKTGLF
+94 FELLVNTQTGLF

-112 GDHIWWSNP
+112 GEHIWWSNP

-156 TTVRS
+156 TTIRS
-161 WKDSVNAIVE
+161 WKDSVNSIVE
-171 TADDIRPGL
+171 TEDDIRPGL
-180 TVTMVDNGF
+180 VVTMVDNGF

-203 YYITLEG
+203 YYITLNG
-210 DYIQASIAVDEI
+210 DYIEASIAVDEI
-222 TETESDPALIQESS
+222 VENESDPSLITESS
-236 RSVVDVNLLQDL
+236 RSIVDVNLLQDL
-248 GAAFSDE
+248 GAANSDE

-271 NNGKSKANEYTQR
+271 NNGKTKANEYTQR

-304 YLPVMGIV
+304 FLPIMGIV
-312 RNDNALL
+312 RSDNALL

-354 TDTYFM
+354 TDSYFM
-360 GGRDASALN
+360 GGQNASSLN
-369 AYQEDIIPEDR
+369 AYQEKIIPESR
-380 LTVRYYPI
+380 VTVRYYPI
-388 VKDDVSYVDVA
+388 VKDGVSYVDVA

-407 EEKGLTKNDKEEAP
+407 EEKGLTKVEGERSP
-421 LYLDIWGGTVK
+421 LYLDLYGGTVK
-432 EQSILGFPVK
+432 EQSVLGFPVK
-442 LETAATTYEQAKQI
+442 LETAATTYEQAKEI
-456 LQELTANGVSN
+456 LQELTTNGVDD
-467 IVVSYEDFNAA
+467 IIVSYEDFNAA
-478 GITSRISSKV
+478 GVTSRISNSV
-488 DYSGTLGGKNKWNEL
+488 DYSGTLGGKNKWKEL
-503 KSYCDASGIMLAPS
+503 KSFCDASGITLAPS
-517 FDLMN
+517 FDLME

-532 TGASSI
+532 TGASAI

-552 AFGTPHDTRSSW
+552 AFGTPHDTRDSW
-564 YILSPSFYERVY
+564 YILSPAFFERVY
-576 GEVVSSC
+576 GEVISSC
-583 QKDGITAMSVAE
+583 QREGMNAISVAG
-595 GTNMLYSDYTANTS
+595 GTSALYSDYTSNAS
-609 RYTSR
+609 RNTSR
-614 QQAVNNLIKG
+614 QQAVNNLVKG

-659 NFDVYDYDI
+659 NFDVFDYDI
-668 PFYEIVIHGYI
+668 PFYELVIHGYI

-699 VATGTPLH
+699 VVTGTPLH

-719 DCSYDELFYTHYSG
+719 DCSYDELFYTNYKG
-733 WLNDMTAEYKLMQQ
+733 WVNDMVSEYKLMKQ

-755 TIEDFEITDGTHY
+755 TIEDFEINGVEC
-768 KTTFSDGTVVEA
+768 KSTFSDGTVVEA
-780 DVSTLQIWVNGT
+780 NLGTLQMWVNGT

-800 QKGATTD
+800 TKGATTD

>member
-1 MLHIRKKILVGA
+1 MLQIRKKILVGV
-13 LCASMVLSASQSVA
+13 LCAGMVLSASQSVA
-27 WSESNSMTAEAG
+27 WSENNTSMTAEAG
-39 SAEAGSEESAADT
+39 TAESADAVTEEESAADET
-52 AEAETSTAEASTS
+52 EAEE
-65 EAEPVED
+65 EEEED
-72 EKQPIQEDDVLAE
+72 EPIKEEDVLAQ
-85 CELAASNEN
+85 CELAASNEK
-94 FELLVNTKTGLF
+94 FELLVNTQTGLF

-112 GDHIWWSNP
+112 GKHIWWSNP

-161 WKDSVNAIVE
+161 YKDSVNAIVE
-171 TADDIRPGL
+171 TEDDIRPGL
-180 TVTMVDNGF
+180 IVTMVENGF

-203 YYITLEG
+203 YYITLKD
-210 DYIQASIAVDEI
+210 DYIEASIAVDEI
-222 TETESDPALIQESS
+222 VEVESNPELVVESS
-236 RSVVDVNLLQDL
+236 RSIVDVNLLQDL
-248 GAAFSDE
+248 GAAFTDE

-271 NNGKSKANEYTQR
+271 NNGKAKTNEYTQR

-294 DMAPAKTEQA
+294 DTAPNKTEQA
-304 YLPVMGIV
+304 YLPIMGIV
-312 RNDNALL
+312 RKDNALL
-319 EVVTEGSAYATA
+319 EVVTEGAAYATA
-331 RAAVSGQKSTS
+331 RAAIAGQKATS
-342 YNSAWFNFQLRA
+342 YNSAWFNFTLRA

-360 GGRDASALN
+360 GGQNASALN
-369 AYQEDIIPEDR
+369 AYQEAIIPEDR

-388 VKDDVSYVDVA
+388 IKDDVSYVDVA

-407 EEKGLTKNDKEEAP
+407 EEKGLTRVENEEAP
-421 LYLDIWGGTVK
+421 LYLDIYGGTVK
-432 EQSILGFPVK
+432 QQSILGFPVN
-442 LETAATTYEQAKQI
+442 LETPATTYAQAKEI
-456 LQELTANGVSN
+456 LQELSNLGVDEM
-467 IVVSYEDFNAA
+467 IVSYEDFNAA
-478 GITSRISSKV
+478 GITSRISNSV

-503 KSYCDASGIMLAPS
+503 KSYCEASGFVLAPS
-517 FDLMN
+517 FDLME

-532 TGASSI
+532 TGASAI
-538 AITKAYATQGVYEL
+538 AITKAYATQTVYEL
-552 AFGTPHDTRSSW
+552 AFGTPHSTRSSW
-564 YILSPSFYERVY
+564 YILSPSFFERVY
-576 GEVVSSC
+576 GEVISSC
-583 QKDGITAMSVAE
+583 QKEGMKAVSVAD
-595 GTNMLYSDYTANTS
+595 GTNVLYSDFTSNTS

-707 YEVMYQDPNEFT
+707 YEVMYEDPNEFT
-719 DCSYDELFYTHYSG
+719 DCSYDELFYSYYKG
-733 WLNDMTAEYKLMQQ
+733 WLEDMSAEYKFMKQ

-755 TIEDFEITDGTHY
+755 TIEDFEIINKVVY
-768 KTTFSDGTVVEA
+768 KTTFSDGTVVEVNL
-780 DVSTLQIWVNGT
+780 DTLQIWINDT

-800 QKGATTD
+800 TKGATTD

>member
-1 MLHIRKKILVGA
+1 MLQIRKKILVGV
-13 LCASMVLSASQSVA
+13 LCAGMVLSASQSVA
-27 WSESNSMTAEAG
+27 WSENNSSMTAEAD
-39 SAEAGSEESAADT
+39 AADT
-52 AEAETSTAEASTS
+52 APAESEEAPAEAEEESKPEK
-65 EAEPVED
+65 EPIKE
-72 EKQPIQEDDVLAE
+72 EDVLAS
-85 CELAASNEN
+85 CELAASNDN
-94 FELLVNTKTGLF
+94 YELLVNTQTGIF

-112 GDHIWWSNP
+112 GKHIWWSNP

-161 WKDSVNAIVE
+161 YKDSVNAIVE

-180 TVTMVDNGF
+180 TVTMVENGF

-203 YYITLEG
+203 YYITLKD
-210 DYIQASIAVDEI
+210 DYIEASIAVDEI
-222 TETESDPALIQESS
+222 YEEEISGDVISESS
-236 RSVVDVNLLQDL
+236 RSIVDLNLLQDL
-248 GAAFSDE
+248 GAAYSDE

-271 NNGKSKANEYTQR
+271 NNGKSKSNEYTQR

-294 DMAPAKTEQA
+294 DMAPKKTEQA
-304 YLPVMGIV
+304 YLPIMGIV
-312 RNDNALL
+312 KKDNALL

-331 RAAVSGQKSTS
+331 RAAVAGQKSTS
-342 YNSAWFNFQLRA
+342 YNSAWFNFTLRS

-360 GGRDASALN
+360 GGQNASALN
-369 AYQEDIIPEDR
+369 AYQEKIIPESR

-388 VKDDVSYVDVA
+388 VKDDVSFVDVA

-407 EEKGLTKNDKEEAP
+407 EEKGLTRVEKEEAP
-421 LYLDIWGGTVK
+421 LYLDIYGGTVK
-432 EQSILGFPVK
+432 EQSIVGFPVK
-442 LETAATTYEQAKQI
+442 LETSATTYEEAKKI
-456 LQELTANGVSN
+456 LQELNTLGVDKM
-467 IVVSYEDFNAA
+467 IVSYEDFNAA
-478 GITSRISSKV
+478 GITSRISNSV
-488 DYSGTLGGKNKWNEL
+488 DYSGTLGGKNKWKEL
-503 KSYCDASGIMLAPS
+503 RSYCDASGVMLVPS
-517 FDLMN
+517 FDLME

-532 TGASSI
+532 TGASAI
-538 AITKAYATQGVYEL
+538 AVTKAYATQNVYEL

-564 YILSPSFYERVY
+564 YILSPAFYERVY

-583 QKDGITAMSVAE
+583 QREGMSAISVAD
-595 GTNMLYSDYTANTS
+595 GTNKLYSDFTS
-609 RYTSR
+609 NASRSTSR
-614 QQAVNNLIKG
+614 QQAVNNLVKG

-630 SGMTFVSGAANDYAL
+630 SGMTFVSAAANDYVL

-690 SADELFVYS
+690 SADEMFVYS

-707 YEVMYQDPNEFT
+707 YEVMYEDPNEFT
-719 DCSYDELFYTHYSG
+719 DCSYDELFYTYYKG
-733 WLNDMTAEYKLMQQ
+733 WLQDISAEYKFMQQ

-755 TIEDFEITDGTHY
+755 TIEDFKILNENVY
-768 KTTFSDGTVVEA
+768 QTTFSDGTVIEA
-780 DVSTLQIWVNGT
+780 NISTLQMWINDT

-800 QKGATTD
+800 TKGATTD

>member
-1 MLHIRKKILVGA
+1 MLQIRKKILVGV
-13 LCASMVLSASQSVA
+13 LCAGMVLSASQSVA
-27 WSESNSMTAEAG
+27 WSENNSSMTAEAD
-39 SAEAGSEESAADT
+39 AADT
-52 AEAETSTAEASTS
+52 APAESEEAPAEAEEESKPEK
-65 EAEPVED
+65 EPIKE
-72 EKQPIQEDDVLAE
+72 EDVLAS
-85 CELAASNEN
+85 CELAASNDN
-94 FELLVNTKTGLF
+94 YELLVNTQTGIF

-112 GDHIWWSNP
+112 GKHIWWSNP

-161 WKDSVNAIVE
+161 YKDSVNAIVE

-180 TVTMVDNGF
+180 TVTMVENGF

-203 YYITLEG
+203 YYITLKD
-210 DYIQASIAVDEI
+210 DYIEASIAVDEI
-222 TETESDPALIQESS
+222 YEEEISGDVISESS
-236 RSVVDVNLLQDL
+236 RSIVDLNLLQDL
-248 GAAFSDE
+248 GAGYSDE

-271 NNGKSKANEYTQR
+271 NNGKSKSNEYTQR

-294 DMAPAKTEQA
+294 DMAPKKTEQA
-304 YLPVMGIV
+304 YLPIMGIV
-312 RNDNALL
+312 KKDNALL
-319 EVVTEGSAYATA
+319 EVVTEGAAYATA
-331 RAAVSGQKSTS
+331 RAAVAGQKSTS
-342 YNSAWFNFQLRA
+342 YNSAWFNFTLRS

-360 GGRDASALN
+360 GGQNASALN
-369 AYQEDIIPEDR
+369 AYQEKIIPESR

-388 VKDDVSYVDVA
+388 VKDDVSFVDVA

-407 EEKGLTKNDKEEAP
+407 EEKGLTRVEKEEAP
-421 LYLDIWGGTVK
+421 LYLDIYGGTVK
-432 EQSILGFPVK
+432 EQSIVGFPVK
-442 LETAATTYEQAKQI
+442 LETSATTYEEAKKI
-456 LQELTANGVSN
+456 LQELNTLGVDKM
-467 IVVSYEDFNAA
+467 IVSYEDFNAA
-478 GITSRISSKV
+478 GITSRISNSV
-488 DYSGTLGGKNKWNEL
+488 DYSGTLGGKNKWKEL
-503 KSYCDASGIMLAPS
+503 RSYCDASGVMLVPS
-517 FDLMN
+517 FDLME

-532 TGASSI
+532 TGASAI
-538 AITKAYATQGVYEL
+538 AVTKAYATQNVYEL

-564 YILSPSFYERVY
+564 YILSPAFYERVY

-583 QKDGITAMSVAE
+583 QREGMSAISVAD
-595 GTNMLYSDYTANTS
+595 GTNKLYSDFTS
-609 RYTSR
+609 NASRSTSR
-614 QQAVNNLIKG
+614 QQAVNNLVKG

-630 SGMTFVSGAANDYAL
+630 SGMTFVSAAANDYVL

-690 SADELFVYS
+690 SADEMFVYS

-707 YEVMYQDPNEFT
+707 YEVMYEDPNEFT
-719 DCSYDELFYTHYSG
+719 DCSYDELFYTYYKG
-733 WLNDMTAEYKLMQQ
+733 WLQDISAEYKFMQQ

-755 TIEDFEITDGTHY
+755 TIEDFKILNENVY
-768 KTTFSDGTVVEA
+768 QTTFSDGTVIEA
-780 DVSTLQIWVNGT
+780 NISTLQMWINDT

-800 QKGATTD
+800 TKGATTD

>member
-1 MLHIRKKILVGA
+1 MLQIRKKILVGV
-13 LCASMVLSASQSVA
+13 LCAGMVLSASQSVA
-27 WSESNSMTAEAG
+27 WSENDSSMTAEAD
-39 SAEAGSEESAADT
+39 AAANT
-52 AEAETSTAEASTS
+52 EAETEEAAGEEAAEESKP
-65 EAEPVED
+65 EKEPIKE
-72 EKQPIQEDDVLAE
+72 EDVLAT
-85 CELAASNEN
+85 CQLAASNEN
-94 FELLVNTKTGLF
+94 FELLVNTQTGIF

-112 GDHIWWSNP
+112 GEHIWWSNP

-142 VINAVKVTDTESPS
+142 VINAVKVTDTEAPS

-161 WKDSVNAIVE
+161 YKDSVNAIVE

-180 TVTMVDNGF
+180 VVTMVENGF

-203 YYITLEG
+203 YYITLKD
-210 DYIQASIAVDEI
+210 DYIEASIAVSEI
-222 TETESDPALIQESS
+222 YEVESEPSLIAESS

-271 NNGKSKANEYTQR
+271 NNGKSKTNEYTQR
-284 IYGRDLAKSQ
+284 IYGRDLSKSQ
-294 DMAPAKTEQA
+294 EMAPKKTEQA
-304 YLPVMGIV
+304 YLPILGIV
-312 RNDNALL
+312 RKDNALL

-331 RAAVSGQKSTS
+331 RAAVSGQKATS
-342 YNSAWFNFQLRA
+342 YNSAWFNFTLRA

-360 GGRDASALN
+360 GGQNASSLN
-369 AYQEDIIPEDR
+369 AYQQNLIPEER
-380 LTVRYYPI
+380 VTVRYYPI
-388 VKDDVSYVDVA
+388 VKDDVSFVDVA

-407 EEKGLTKNDKEEAP
+407 EEKGLTKVENEEAP
-421 LYLDIWGGTVK
+421 LYLDLYGGTVK
-432 EQSILGFPVK
+432 EQSVVGFPVK
-442 LETAATTYEQAKQI
+442 LETAATTYEEAKQI
-456 LQELTANGVSN
+456 LQELNALGVDKM
-467 IVVSYEDFNAA
+467 IVTYEDFNAA
-478 GITSRISSKV
+478 GITSRISNSV

-503 KSYCDASGIMLAPS
+503 KSYCEASGIMLAPS
-517 FDLMN
+517 FDLME

-532 TGASSI
+532 TGASAI

-564 YILSPSFYERVY
+564 YILSPYFFERVY
-576 GEVVSSC
+576 GEVVTSC
-583 QKDGITAMSVAE
+583 QKEGMKAISVAD
-595 GTNMLYSDYTANTS
+595 GTNKLYSDFTGNTT
-609 RYTSR
+609 RNTSR

-690 SADELFVYS
+690 SADEMFVYS

-707 YEVMYQDPNEFT
+707 YEVMFEDPNEFT
-719 DCSYDELFYTHYSG
+719 DCSYDELFYTYYKG
-733 WLNDMTAEYKLMQQ
+733 WLQDISTEYKFMQQ

-755 TIEDFEITDGTHY
+755 TIENFEIVNVDAY
-768 KTTFSDGTVVEA
+768 RTTFSDGTVVEV
-780 DVSTLQIWVNGT
+780 DLSTLQICINGT

-800 QKGATTD
+800 TKGATTD

>member
-1 MLHIRKKILVGA
+1 MLNIRKKLLVGV
-13 LCASMVLSASQSVA
+13 LCAGMVLSASQSVA
-27 WSESNSMTAEAG
+27 WSEANTMTAEAG
-39 SAEAGSEESAADT
+39 SAEAEPE
-52 AEAETSTAEASTS
+52 EAESTAEAS
-65 EAEPVED
+65 AEEQPAEE
-72 EKQPIQEDDVLAE
+72 EKSLISEDDELAK
-85 CELAASNEN
+85 CQLAASNEN
-94 FELLVNTKTGLF
+94 FELLVNTQTGLF

-112 GDHIWWSNP
+112 GEHIWWSNP

-161 WKDSVNAIVE
+161 WKDSVNSIVE
-171 TADDIRPGL
+171 TEDDIRPGL
-180 TVTMVDNGF
+180 VVTMVDNGF

-203 YYITLEG
+203 YYITLNG
-210 DYIQASIAVDEI
+210 DYIEASIAVDEI
-222 TETESDPALIQESS
+222 VENESDPSLITESS
-236 RSVVDVNLLQDL
+236 RSIVDVNLLQDL
-248 GAAFSDE
+248 GAANSDE

-271 NNGKSKANEYTQR
+271 NNGKTKANEYTQR

-304 YLPVMGIV
+304 YLPIMGIV
-312 RNDNALL
+312 RKDNALL

-360 GGRDASALN
+360 GGQNASSLN
-369 AYQEDIIPEDR
+369 AYQEKIIPESR
-380 LTVRYYPI
+380 VTVRYYPI
-388 VKDDVSYVDVA
+388 VKDGVSYVDVA

-407 EEKGLTKNDKEEAP
+407 EEKGLTKVEGERSP
-421 LYLDIWGGTVK
+421 LYLDLWGGTVK
-432 EQSILGFPVK
+432 EQSVLGFPVK
-442 LETAATTYEQAKQI
+442 LETAATTYEQAKEI
-456 LQELTANGVSN
+456 LQELTANGVDD
-467 IVVSYEDFNAA
+467 IIVSYEDFNAA
-478 GITSRISSKV
+478 GVTSRISNSV
-488 DYSGTLGGKNKWNEL
+488 DYSGTLGGKNKWKEL
-503 KSYCDASGIMLAPS
+503 KSFCDASGITLAPS
-517 FDLMN
+517 FDLMQ

-532 TGASSI
+532 TGASAI

-552 AFGTPHDTRSSW
+552 AFGTPHDTRDSW
-564 YILSPSFYERVY
+564 YILSPAFFERVY
-576 GEVVSSC
+576 GEVISSC
-583 QKDGITAMSVAE
+583 QREGMNAISVAG
-595 GTNMLYSDYTANTS
+595 GTSALYSDYTSNAS
-609 RYTSR
+609 RNTSR

-645 PYVDYLKDVPLYSS
+645 PYVDYLRDVPLYSS
-659 NFDVYDYDI
+659 NFDVFDYDI
-668 PFYEIVIHGYI
+668 PFYELVIHGYI

-699 VATGTPLH
+699 VVTGTPLH
-707 YEVMYQDPNEFT
+707 YEVMYQDPNDFT
-719 DCSYDELFYTHYSG
+719 DCSYDELFYTNYKG
-733 WLNDMTAEYKLMQQ
+733 WVNDMVAEYKLMKQ

-755 TIEDFEITDGTHY
+755 TIEDFEINGVEC
-768 KTTFSDGTVVEA
+768 KSTFSDGTVVEA
-780 DVSTLQIWVNGT
+780 NLGTLQMWVNGT

-800 QKGATTD
+800 TKGATTD

>member
-1 MLHIRKKILVGA
+1 MLNIRKKLLVGV
-13 LCASMVLSASQSVA
+13 LCAGMVLSASQSVA
-27 WSESNSMTAEAG
+27 WSEANTMTAEAG
-39 SAEAGSEESAADT
+39 SAEAEPE
-52 AEAETSTAEASTS
+52 EAESTAEASAEEQPAEEEKTLIS
-65 EAEPVED
+65 EED
-72 EKQPIQEDDVLAE
+72 ELAK
-85 CELAASNEN
+85 CQLAASNEN
-94 FELLVNTKTGLF
+94 FELLVNTQTGLF

-112 GDHIWWSNP
+112 GEHIWWSNP

-161 WKDSVNAIVE
+161 WKDSVNSIVE
-171 TADDIRPGL
+171 TEDDIRPGL
-180 TVTMVDNGF
+180 VVTMVDNGF

-203 YYITLEG
+203 YYITLNG
-210 DYIQASIAVDEI
+210 DYIEASIAVDEI
-222 TETESDPALIQESS
+222 VENESDPSLITESS
-236 RSVVDVNLLQDL
+236 RSIVDVNLLQDL
-248 GAAFSDE
+248 GAAGSDE

-271 NNGKSKANEYTQR
+271 NNGKTKANEYTQR
-284 IYGRDLAKSQ
+284 VYGRDLAKSQ

-304 YLPVMGIV
+304 FLPIMGIV
-312 RNDNALL
+312 RSDNALL

-331 RAAVSGQKSTS
+331 RAAVAGQKSTS

-354 TDTYFM
+354 TDSYFM
-360 GGRDASALN
+360 GGQNASSLN
-369 AYQEDIIPEDR
+369 AYQEKIIPESR
-380 LTVRYYPI
+380 VTVRYYPI
-388 VKDDVSYVDVA
+388 VKEGVSYVDVA

-407 EEKGLTKNDKEEAP
+407 EEKGLTKADSERSP
-421 LYLDIWGGTVK
+421 LYLGLYGGTVK
-432 EQSILGFPVK
+432 EQSVLGFPVK
-442 LETAATTYEQAKQI
+442 LETAATTYEQAKEI
-456 LQELTANGVSN
+456 LQELTANGVDD
-467 IVVSYEDFNAA
+467 IIVSYEDFNAA
-478 GITSRISSKV
+478 GVTSRISNSV
-488 DYSGTLGGKNKWNEL
+488 DYSGTLGGKNKWKEL
-503 KSYCDASGIMLAPS
+503 KSFCDASGITLAPS
-517 FDLMN
+517 FDLME

-532 TGASSI
+532 TGASAI

-552 AFGTPHDTRSSW
+552 AFGTPHDTRDSW
-564 YILSPSFYERVY
+564 YILSPAFFERVY
-576 GEVVSSC
+576 GEVISSC
-583 QKDGITAMSVAE
+583 QREGMNAISVAG
-595 GTNMLYSDYTANTS
+595 GTSALYSDYTSNAGRN
-609 RYTSR
+609 TSR
-614 QQAVNNLIKG
+614 QQAVNNLVRG

-659 NFDVYDYDI
+659 NFDVFDYDI
-668 PFYEIVIHGYI
+668 PFYELVIHGFI

-699 VATGTPLH
+699 VVTGTPLH

-719 DCSYDELFYTHYSG
+719 DCSYDELFYTNYKG
-733 WLNDMTAEYKLMQQ
+733 WVNDMVAEYKLMKQ

-755 TIEDFEITDGTHY
+755 TIEDFEINGVEC
-768 KTTFSDGTVVEA
+768 KSTFSDGTVVEA
-780 DVSTLQIWVNGT
+780 NLGTLQMWVNGT

-800 QKGATTD
+800 TKGATTD

>member
-27 WSESNSMTAEAG
+27 WSEANTMTAEAG
-39 SAEAGSEESAADT
+39 SAEAEPE
-52 AEAETSTAEASTS
+52 EAESTAEASAEEQPAEEEKSLIS
-65 EAEPVED
+65 EED
-72 EKQPIQEDDVLAE
+72 ELAK
-85 CELAASNEN
+85 CQLAASNEN
-94 FELLVNTKTGLF
+94 FELLVNTQTGLF

-112 GDHIWWSNP
+112 GEHIWWSNP

-156 TTVRS
+156 TTIRS
-161 WKDSVNAIVE
+161 WKDSVNSIVE
-171 TADDIRPGL
+171 TEDDIRPGL
-180 TVTMVDNGF
+180 VVTMVDNGF

-203 YYITLEG
+203 YYITLNG
-210 DYIQASIAVDEI
+210 DYIEASIAVDEI
-222 TETESDPALIQESS
+222 VENESDPSLITESS
-236 RSVVDVNLLQDL
+236 RSIVDVNLLQDL
-248 GAAFSDE
+248 GAANSDE

-271 NNGKSKANEYTQR
+271 NNGKTKANEYTQR

-304 YLPVMGIV
+304 FLPIMGIV
-312 RNDNALL
+312 RSDNALL

-354 TDTYFM
+354 TDSYFM
-360 GGRDASALN
+360 GGQNASSLN
-369 AYQEDIIPEDR
+369 AYQEKIIPESR
-380 LTVRYYPI
+380 VTVRYYPI
-388 VKDDVSYVDVA
+388 VKDGVSYVDVA

-407 EEKGLTKNDKEEAP
+407 EEKGLTKVEGERSP
-421 LYLDIWGGTVK
+421 LYLDLYGGTVK
-432 EQSILGFPVK
+432 EQSVLGFPVK
-442 LETAATTYEQAKQI
+442 LETAATTYEQAKEI
-456 LQELTANGVSN
+456 LQELTTNGVDD
-467 IVVSYEDFNAA
+467 IIVSYEDFNAA
-478 GITSRISSKV
+478 GVTSRISNSV
-488 DYSGTLGGKNKWNEL
+488 DYSGTLGGKNKWKEL
-503 KSYCDASGIMLAPS
+503 KSFCDASGITLAPS
-517 FDLMN
+517 FDLME

-532 TGASSI
+532 TGASAI

-552 AFGTPHDTRSSW
+552 AFGTPHDTRDSW
-564 YILSPSFYERVY
+564 YILSPAFFERVY
-576 GEVVSSC
+576 GEVISSC
-583 QKDGITAMSVAE
+583 QREGMNAISVAG
-595 GTNMLYSDYTANTS
+595 GTSALYSDYTSNAS
-609 RYTSR
+609 RNTSR
-614 QQAVNNLIKG
+614 QQAVNNLVKG

-659 NFDVYDYDI
+659 NFDVFDYDI
-668 PFYEIVIHGYI
+668 PFYELVIHGYI

-699 VATGTPLH
+699 VVTGTPLH

-719 DCSYDELFYTHYSG
+719 DCSYDELFYTNYKG
-733 WLNDMTAEYKLMQQ
+733 WVNDMVSEYKLMKQ

-755 TIEDFEITDGTHY
+755 TIEDFEINGVEC
-768 KTTFSDGTVVEA
+768 KSTFSDGTVVEA
-780 DVSTLQIWVNGT
+780 NLGTLQMWVNGT

-800 QKGATTD
+800 TKGATTD

>member
-1 MLHIRKKILVGA
+1 MLQIRKKILVGA
-13 LCASMVLSASQSVA
+13 LCAGMVLSASQSVA
-27 WSESNSMTAEAG
+27 WSENDSSITAEAD
-39 SAEAGSEESAADT
+39 AADT
-52 AEAETSTAEASTS
+52 APAESEEAPAEAEEESKPEK
-65 EAEPVED
+65 EPIKE
-72 EKQPIQEDDVLAE
+72 EDVLAS
-85 CELAASNEN
+85 CQLAASNDN
-94 FELLVNTKTGLF
+94 YELLVNTQTGIF

-112 GDHIWWSNP
+112 GKHIWWSNP

-161 WKDSVNAIVE
+161 YKDSVNAIVE

-180 TVTMVDNGF
+180 TVTMVENGF

-203 YYITLEG
+203 YYITLKD
-210 DYIQASIAVDEI
+210 DYIEASIAVDEI
-222 TETESDPALIQESS
+222 YEVELSGDVISESS
-236 RSVVDVNLLQDL
+236 RSIVDLNLLQDL
-248 GAAFSDE
+248 GAAYSDE

-271 NNGKSKANEYTQR
+271 NNGKSKSNEYTQR

-294 DMAPAKTEQA
+294 DMAPKKTEQA
-304 YLPVMGIV
+304 YLPIMGIV
-312 RNDNALL
+312 KKDNALL
-319 EVVTEGSAYATA
+319 EVVTEGAAYATA
-331 RAAVSGQKSTS
+331 RAAVAGQKSTS
-342 YNSAWFNFQLRA
+342 YNSAWFNFTLRS

-360 GGRDASALN
+360 GGQNASALN
-369 AYQEDIIPEDR
+369 AYQEKIIPESR

-388 VKDDVSYVDVA
+388 VKDDVSFVDVA

-407 EEKGLTKNDKEEAP
+407 EEKGLTRVENEEAP
-421 LYLDIWGGTVK
+421 LYLDIYGGTVK
-432 EQSILGFPVK
+432 EQSIVGLPVK
-442 LETAATTYEQAKQI
+442 LETPATTYEEAKKI
-456 LQELTANGVSN
+456 LQELNTLGVDKM
-467 IVVSYEDFNAA
+467 IVSYEDFNAA
-478 GITSRISSKV
+478 GITSRISNSV
-488 DYSGTLGGKNKWNEL
+488 DYSGTLGGKNKWKEL
-503 KSYCDASGIMLAPS
+503 RSYCDASGVMLVPS
-517 FDLMN
+517 FDLME

-532 TGASSI
+532 TGASAI
-538 AITKAYATQGVYEL
+538 AVTKAYATQSVYEL

-564 YILSPSFYERVY
+564 YILSPAFYERVY

-583 QKDGITAMSVAE
+583 QREGMSAISVAD
-595 GTNMLYSDYTANTS
+595 GTNKLYSDFTS
-609 RYTSR
+609 NASRSTSR

-630 SGMTFVSGAANDYAL
+630 SGMTFVSAAANDYAL

-690 SADELFVYS
+690 SADEMFVYS

-707 YEVMYQDPNEFT
+707 YEVMYEDPNEFT
-719 DCSYDELFYTHYSG
+719 DCSYDELFYTYYKG
-733 WLNDMTAEYKLMQQ
+733 WLQDISAEYKFMQQ

-755 TIEDFEITDGTHY
+755 TIEDFKILNENVY
-768 KTTFSDGTVVEA
+768 QTTFSDGTVVEA
-780 DVSTLQIWVNGT
+780 NISTLQMWINDT

-800 QKGATTD
+800 TKGATTD

>member
-1 MLHIRKKILVGA
+1 MLQIRKKLLVGV
-13 LCASMVLSASQSVA
+13 LCAGMVLSASQSVA
-27 WSESNSMTAEAG
+27 WSENDTSMTAEADA
-39 SAEAGSEESAADT
+39 AEST
-52 AEAETSTAEASTS
+52 EAETEEAAGEES
-65 EAEPVED
+65 EP
-72 EKQPIQEDDVLAE
+72 EKDPIKEEDVLAT
-85 CELAASNEN
+85 CQLAASNEN
-94 FELLVNTKTGLF
+94 FELLVNTQTGIF

-112 GDHIWWSNP
+112 GEHIWWSNP
-121 YNADDDPVANN
+121 YNADDDPIANN

-142 VINAVKVTDTESPS
+142 VINAVKVTDTEAPS

-161 WKDSVNAIVE
+161 YKDSVNAIVE
-171 TADDIRPGL
+171 TEDDIRPGL
-180 TVTMVDNGF
+180 IITMVENGF

-203 YYITLEG
+203 YYITLKD
-210 DYIQASIAVDEI
+210 DYIEASIAVNEI
-222 TETESDPALIQESS
+222 YEVESEPSLITESS

-248 GAAFSDE
+248 GAAFTDE

-271 NNGKSKANEYTQR
+271 NNGKSKTNEYTQR

-294 DMAPAKTEQA
+294 EMAPKKTEQA
-304 YLPVMGIV
+304 YLPILGIV
-312 RNDNALL
+312 REDNALL

-331 RAAVSGQKSTS
+331 RAAVAGQKSTS
-342 YNSAWFNFQLRA
+342 YNSAWFNFTLRA

-360 GGRDASALN
+360 GGQNASSLN
-369 AYQEDIIPEDR
+369 AYQQNLIPEDR
-380 LTVRYYPI
+380 VTVRYYPI
-388 VKDDVSYVDVA
+388 VKDDVTFVDVA

-407 EEKGLTKNDKEEAP
+407 EEKGLTKVENEEAP
-421 LYLDIWGGTVK
+421 LYLDLYGGTVK
-432 EQSILGFPVK
+432 EQSVIGFPVK

-456 LQELTANGVSN
+456 LQELNALGVDK
-467 IVVSYEDFNAA
+467 IIVSYEDFNAA
-478 GITSRISSKV
+478 GITSRISNSV

-503 KSYCDASGIMLAPS
+503 KSYCEASGILLAPS
-517 FDLMN
+517 FDLME

-532 TGASSI
+532 TGASAI
-538 AITKAYATQGVYEL
+538 AITKAYATQNVYEL

-564 YILSPSFYERVY
+564 YILSPSYFEKVY

-583 QKDGITAMSVAE
+583 QKEGMKAISVAD
-595 GTNMLYSDYTANTS
+595 GTNKLYSDFTGNAN
-609 RYTSR
+609 RNTSR
-614 QQAVNNLIKG
+614 QQALNNIIKG

-690 SADELFVYS
+690 SADEMFVYS

-707 YEVMYQDPNEFT
+707 YEVMYEDPNEFT
-719 DCSYDELFYTHYSG
+719 DCSYDELFYTYYKG
-733 WLNDMTAEYKLMQQ
+733 WLQDISTEYKFMRQ

-755 TIEDFEITDGTHY
+755 TIENFEIVDVDSY
-768 KTTFSDGTVVEA
+768 RTTFSDDTVVEV
-780 DVSTLQIWVNGT
+780 DLSTLQIWINGT

-800 QKGATTD
+800 TKGATTD

>member
-1 MLHIRKKILVGA
+1 MLNIRKKLLVGV
-13 LCASMVLSASQSVA
+13 LCAGMVLSASQSVA
-27 WSESNSMTAEAG
+27 WSEANTMTAEAG
-39 SAEAGSEESAADT
+39 SAEAEPE
-52 AEAETSTAEASTS
+52 EAESTAEASAEEQPAEEEKSLIS
-65 EAEPVED
+65 EED
-72 EKQPIQEDDVLAE
+72 ELAK
-85 CELAASNEN
+85 CQLAASNEN
-94 FELLVNTKTGLF
+94 FELLVNTQTGLF

-112 GDHIWWSNP
+112 GEHIWWSNP

-161 WKDSVNAIVE
+161 WKDSVNSIVE
-171 TADDIRPGL
+171 TEDDIRPGL
-180 TVTMVDNGF
+180 VVTMVDNGF

-203 YYITLEG
+203 YYITLNG
-210 DYIQASIAVDEI
+210 DYIEASIAVDEI
-222 TETESDPALIQESS
+222 VENESDPSLITESS
-236 RSVVDVNLLQDL
+236 RSIVDVNLLQDL
-248 GAAFSDE
+248 GAANSDE

-271 NNGKSKANEYTQR
+271 NNGKTKANEYTQR

-304 YLPVMGIV
+304 YLPIMGIV
-312 RNDNALL
+312 RKDNALL

-360 GGRDASALN
+360 GGQNASSLN
-369 AYQEDIIPEDR
+369 AYQEKIIPESR
-380 LTVRYYPI
+380 VTVRYYPI
-388 VKDDVSYVDVA
+388 VKDGVSYVDVA

-407 EEKGLTKNDKEEAP
+407 EEKGLTKVEGERSP
-421 LYLDIWGGTVK
+421 LYLDLWGGTVK
-432 EQSILGFPVK
+432 EQSVLGFPVK
-442 LETAATTYEQAKQI
+442 LETAATTYEQAKEI
-456 LQELTANGVSN
+456 LQELTANGVDD
-467 IVVSYEDFNAA
+467 IIVSYEDFNAA
-478 GITSRISSKV
+478 GVTSRISNSV
-488 DYSGTLGGKNKWNEL
+488 DYSGTLGGKNKWKEL
-503 KSYCDASGIMLAPS
+503 KSFCDASGITLAPS
-517 FDLMN
+517 FDLMQ

-532 TGASSI
+532 TGASAI

-552 AFGTPHDTRSSW
+552 AFGTPHDTRDSW
-564 YILSPSFYERVY
+564 YILSPAFFERVY
-576 GEVVSSC
+576 GEVISSC
-583 QKDGITAMSVAE
+583 QREGMNAISVAG
-595 GTNMLYSDYTANTS
+595 GTSALYSDYTSNAS
-609 RYTSR
+609 RNTSR

-645 PYVDYLKDVPLYSS
+645 PYVDYLRDVPLYSS
-659 NFDVYDYDI
+659 NFDVFDYDI
-668 PFYEIVIHGYI
+668 PFYELVIHGYI

-699 VATGTPLH
+699 VVTGTPLH
-707 YEVMYQDPNEFT
+707 YEVMYQDPNDFT
-719 DCSYDELFYTHYSG
+719 DCSYDELFYTNYKG
-733 WLNDMTAEYKLMQQ
+733 WVNDMVAEYKLMKQ

-755 TIEDFEITDGTHY
+755 TIEDFEINGVEC
-768 KTTFSDGTVVEA
+768 KSTFSDGTVVEA
-780 DVSTLQIWVNGT
+780 NLGTLQMWVNGT

-800 QKGATTD
+800 TKGATTD

>member
-1 MLHIRKKILVGA
+1 MLQIRKKILVGV
-13 LCASMVLSASQSVA
+13 LCAGMVLSASQSVA
-27 WSESNSMTAEAG
+27 WSENDSSMTAEAD
-39 SAEAGSEESAADT
+39 AAANT
-52 AEAETSTAEASTS
+52 EAETEEAAGEEAAEESKP
-65 EAEPVED
+65 EKEPIKE
-72 EKQPIQEDDVLAE
+72 EDVLAT
-85 CELAASNEN
+85 CQLAASNEN
-94 FELLVNTKTGLF
+94 FELLVNTQTGIF

-112 GDHIWWSNP
+112 GEHIWWSNP

-142 VINAVKVTDTESPS
+142 VINAVKVTDTEAPS

-161 WKDSVNAIVE
+161 YKDSVNAIVE

-180 TVTMVDNGF
+180 VVTMVENGF

-203 YYITLEG
+203 YYITLKD
-210 DYIQASIAVDEI
+210 DYIEASIAVSEI
-222 TETESDPALIQESS
+222 YEVESEPSLIAESS

-271 NNGKSKANEYTQR
+271 NNGKSKTNEYTQR

-294 DMAPAKTEQA
+294 EMAPKKTEQA
-304 YLPVMGIV
+304 YLPILGIV
-312 RNDNALL
+312 RKDNALL

-331 RAAVSGQKSTS
+331 RAAVSGQKATS
-342 YNSAWFNFQLRA
+342 YNSAWFNFTLRA

-360 GGRDASALN
+360 GGQNASSLN
-369 AYQEDIIPEDR
+369 AYQQNLIPEER
-380 LTVRYYPI
+380 VTVRYYPI
-388 VKDDVSYVDVA
+388 VKDDVSFVDVA

-407 EEKGLTKNDKEEAP
+407 EEKGLTKVENEEAP
-421 LYLDIWGGTVK
+421 LYLDLYGGTVK
-432 EQSILGFPVK
+432 EQSVVGFPVK
-442 LETAATTYEQAKQI
+442 LETAATTYEEAKQI
-456 LQELTANGVSN
+456 LQELNALGVDKM
-467 IVVSYEDFNAA
+467 IVSYEDFNAA
-478 GITSRISSKV
+478 GITSRISNSV

-503 KSYCDASGIMLAPS
+503 KSYCEASGIMLAPS
-517 FDLMN
+517 FDLME

-532 TGASSI
+532 TGASAI

-564 YILSPSFYERVY
+564 YILSPYFFERVY
-576 GEVVSSC
+576 GEVVTSC
-583 QKDGITAMSVAE
+583 QKEGIKAISVAD
-595 GTNMLYSDYTANTS
+595 GTNKLYSDFTGNTT
-609 RYTSR
+609 RNTSR

-630 SGMTFVSGAANDYAL
+630 SGMTFVAGAANDYAL

-690 SADELFVYS
+690 SADEMFVYS

-707 YEVMYQDPNEFT
+707 YEVMFEDPNEFT
-719 DCSYDELFYTHYSG
+719 DCSYDELFYTYYKG
-733 WLNDMTAEYKLMQQ
+733 WLQDISTEYKFMQQ

-755 TIEDFEITDGTHY
+755 TIENFEIVDVDAY
-768 KTTFSDGTVVEA
+768 RTTFSDGTVVEV
-780 DVSTLQIWVNGT
+780 DLSTLQICINGT

-800 QKGATTD
+800 TKGATTD

>member
-1 MLHIRKKILVGA
+1 MLQIRKKILVGV
-13 LCASMVLSASQSVA
+13 LCAGMVLSASQSVA
-27 WSESNSMTAEAG
+27 WSENTSMTAEADG
-39 SAEAGSEESAADT
+39 AET
-52 AEAETSTAEASTS
+52 AEAEGTAEASAEAEE
-65 EAEPVED
+65 EAEP
-72 EKQPIQEDDVLAE
+72 EKELIKEEDVLAS
-85 CELAASNEN
+85 CQLAASNEN
-94 FELLVNTKTGLF
+94 FELLVNTQTGIF

-112 GDHIWWSNP
+112 GEHIWWSNP

-142 VINAVKVTDTESPS
+142 VINAVKVKDTESPS

-161 WKDSVNAIVE
+161 YKDSVTAIVE
-171 TADDIRPGL
+171 TEDDIRPGL
-180 TVTMVDNGF
+180 TVTMVENGF

-203 YYITLEG
+203 YYITLKD
-210 DYIQASIAVDEI
+210 DYIEASIAVDEI
-222 TETESDPALIQESS
+222 YEVESSAEVVAESS
-236 RSVVDVNLLQDL
+236 RSIVDVNLLQDL
-248 GAAFSDE
+248 GAAYSDE
-255 EGYII
+255 TGYII

-271 NNGKSKANEYTQR
+271 NNGKSKTNEYTQR

-294 DMAPAKTEQA
+294 DMAPKKTEQA
-304 YLPVMGIV
+304 YLPIMGIV
-312 RNDNALL
+312 REDNALL
-319 EVVTEGSAYATA
+319 EVVTEGAAYATA
-331 RAAVSGQKSTS
+331 RAAVAGQKSTS
-342 YNSAWFNFQLRA
+342 YNSAWFNFTLRA
-354 TDTYFM
+354 TDTYYM
-360 GGRDASALN
+360 GGQNASALN

-388 VKDDVSYVDVA
+388 VKEGVTYVDVA

-421 LYLDIWGGTVK
+421 LFLDIYGGTVK
-432 EQSILGFPVK
+432 EQSIAGFPVK
-442 LETAATTYEQAKQI
+442 LETAATTYEQAKEI
-456 LQELTANGVSN
+456 LQELNGLGVTN
-467 IVVSYEDFNAA
+467 MIVSYEDFNAA
-478 GITSRISSKV
+478 GITSRISNSV
-488 DYSGTLGGKNKWNEL
+488 DYSGTLGGKNKWKAL
-503 KSYCDASGIMLAPS
+503 QSYCDASGIMLAPS
-517 FDLMN
+517 FDLME

-532 TGASSI
+532 TGASAI
-538 AITKAYATQGVYEL
+538 AITKAYATQTPYEL

-564 YILSPSFYERVY
+564 YILSPAFYERVY

-583 QKDGITAMSVAE
+583 QREGMSAISVAD
-595 GTNMLYSDYTANTS
+595 GTNKLYSDYTANAA
-609 RYTSR
+609 RNTSR

-719 DCSYDELFYTHYSG
+719 DCTYDELFYTYYKG
-733 WLNDMTAEYKLMQQ
+733 WVQDISAEYKFMQQ

-755 TIEDFEITDGTHY
+755 TIEDFQILNGVVY
-768 KTTFSDGTVVEA
+768 QTTFSDGTVIEA
-780 DVSTLQIWVNGT
+780 NTETLQMWVNGT

-800 QKGATTD
+800 TKGATTD